1 MSSHESY
8 IAAIA
13 DIAALRLSANDA
25 AKVKAIKL
33 AYGAG
38 PSGVRGVT
46 YYGRWNAAGSAV
58 PFVEISAFN
67 QESVCQIAGTVL
79 HELGHVL
86 APIGAGHNSL
96 WKDACTALGLR
107 RVKAAGT
114 LYTWANFTP
123 DMRERITALP
133 LPRDG
138 APAALVL
145 PNGLMPKLRRCGAGI
160 GTQGGKARGPGS
172 GSRLRLW
179 ECECIPAVKVRVAR
193 DNFDAQCNCCGAPF
207 HKPLYAPE
215 LEKKITPVK
224 LWPAGGNTDGD

>member
-1 MSSHESY
+1 MNHESY

-13 DIAALRLSANDA
+13 GIAALRLSANDA

-46 YYGRWNAAGSAV
+46 YYGRWSAPGGVV

-86 APIGAGHNSL
+86 APIGAGHNTE

-107 RVKAAGT
+107 RVRAAGT
-114 LYTWANFTP
+114 CYTWANFTP
-123 DMRERITALP
+123 DIRERIAALP

-138 APAALVL
+138 APAALIL
-145 PNGLMPKLRRCGAGI
+145 PNGLMPKLRVCGAGI
-160 GTQGGKARGPGS
+160 GVQGGRSRGAGS
-172 GSRLRLW
+172 GSRLRLY
-179 ECECIPAVKVRVAR
+179 ECSCMPPVKVRVAR
-193 DNFDAQCNCCGAPF
+193 DDFDATCGCCHGAF

-215 LEKKITPVK
+215 SEKQIVPVR
-224 LWPAGGNTDGD
+224 LWPAGSNTDGD